1 MLMIEFHPH
10 NYFKDYFEKL
20 SCHYMALVLV
30 LVLVLGDV
38 KGLNYVY
45 AILTT

>member
-1 MLMIEFHPH
+1 MIEFHPH
-10 NYFKDYFEKL
+10 NYLKDYFEKL
-20 SCHYMALVLV
+20 SCYYMVLV
-30 LVLVLGDV
+30 LVLVLGGV

>member
-30 LVLVLGDV
+30 LGGV

>member
-1 MLMIEFHPH
+1 MIEFHPH

-20 SCHYMALVLV
+20 SCHYMVLV
-30 LVLVLGDV
+30 LVLVLGGV

-45 AILTT
+45 AILIT

>member
-30 LVLVLGDV
+30 LVLGGV